1 VQWSSETIGAIT
13 SELAKAQAELTN
25 PEKALIATIRASN
38 PREKDQIF
46 RCAALSS
53 GLDIV
58 RKELRATKGRSIFR
72 TSPKL
77 IPSSRLPDPSVASPG
92 SVLQKLGFG
101 RARARI
107 LNKFLLKS
115 INGRIHVPLFLDGQT
130 CIGP

>member
-1 VQWSSETIGAIT
+1 M
-13 SELAKAQAELTN
+13 
-25 PEKALIATIRASN
+25 
-38 PREKDQIF
+38 
-46 RCAALSS
+46 
-53 GLDIV
+53 

-77 IPSSRLPDPSVASPG
+77 IPSSRLPDPSVANPG

-115 INGRIHVPLFLDGQT
+115 INGRIHVPLFHDRQT